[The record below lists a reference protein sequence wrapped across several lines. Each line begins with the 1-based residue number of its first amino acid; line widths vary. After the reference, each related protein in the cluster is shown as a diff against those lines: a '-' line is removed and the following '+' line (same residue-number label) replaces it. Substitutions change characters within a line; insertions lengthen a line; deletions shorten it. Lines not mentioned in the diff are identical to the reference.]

1 MNWSLEE
8 LLPHRAP
15 MVFLDAV
22 ESFDSVERSLTATVS
37 ITPAHVL
44 YSPTLGG
51 VPNWAAIEFMAQA
64 AAALAGCFDKE
75 RDPAQPARPGLL
87 LGTRRLTLHADSFAV
102 GRTYRVTAASTF
114 WDAETAAFACTIVAD
129 AGPVVAEAALNAY
142 RPPDFGAFLKEQAQT

>member
-1 MNWSLEE
+1 MTWTLDD

-22 ESFDSVERSLTATVS
+22 ESFDSEARSLTATVS

-87 LGTRRLTLHADSFAV
+87 LGTRRLALHVDAFAE
-102 GRTYRVTAASTF
+102 GRTYRVTATSVF
-114 WDAETAAFACTIVAD
+114 WDADAAAFACTVQDD
-129 AGPVVAEAALNAY
+129 AGEVVAEATLNAY
-142 RPPDFGAFLKEQAQT
+142 RPPDFKSFLMEQEKS

>member
-1 MNWSLEE
+1 MTWMLDD

-22 ESFDSVERSLTATVS
+22 ESFDSAARALTATVT
-37 ITPAHVL
+37 ITTEHVL

-64 AAALAGCFDKE
+64 AAALAGCIDKE
-75 RDPAQPARPGLL
+75 RDPELPARPGLL
-87 LGTRRLTLHADSFAV
+87 LGTRRLELHADSFAA

-114 WDAETAAFACTIVAD
+114 WDDETAAFACSVAD
-129 AGPVVAEAALNAY
+129 DTGAVVAEAALNAY
-142 RPPDFGAFLKEQAQT
+142 RPKEFDTFIKEQAKA

>member
-1 MNWSLEE
+1 MTWTLDD

-22 ESFDSVERSLTATVS
+22 ESFDSEARSLTATIS

-44 YSPTLGG
+44 YSPALGG

-75 RDPAQPARPGLL
+75 RDPEQPARPGLL
-87 LGTRRLTLHADSFAV
+87 LGTRRLDLRVESFAA

-114 WDAETAAFACTIVAD
+114 WDDETAAFACTVVDD
-129 AGPVVAEAALNAY
+129 AGVVVAEAALNAF
-142 RPPDFGAFLKEQAQT
+142 RPPDFGTFIKEQSET